1 MSRGRLEAASGLL
14 RCGREHRGGHPEAGA
29 GLLAGVA
36 GADGLALGEWIF
48 TRVTVSGS
56 SSTPSL
62 CAASASIL

>member
-1 MSRGRLEAASGLL
+1 MQETRALARLQATVPTTAK
-14 RCGREHRGGHPEAGA
+14 PGA
-29 GLLAGVA
+29 GLLAGVV